1 MRHGVF
7 WDQWREPPEGRDA
20 AAFHEPRLKPGRRP
34 AACLARSPRRARIG
48 TAGNSCVPEERK
60 KKGNPRRETSA
71 LPFENQMEKSN
82 QQPASSSCPTAGL
95 GSATA
100 TEEEKMPPFLLKENH
115 GRCAKHCFFL
125 RYVLCTEL
133 PAQAQLS
140 FPDHINQTQMPSL
153 FPLAACGV
161 SQPL

>member
-1 MRHGVF
+1 MGFFEISGGNPRRGATPPGFTSRVSNRGAAPPPASPGRHGAHASAR
-7 WDQWREPPEGRDA
+7 RETA
-20 AAFHEPRLKPGRRP
+20 VRR
-34 AACLARSPRRARIG
+34 RK
-48 TAGNSCVPEERK
+48 ER

-133 PAQAQLS
+133 PAEAQLS

-153 FPLAACGV
+153 FLLAACSV

>member
-1 MRHGVF
+1 MEGTPGGARRRRVSRAASQTGAPPRRLPRPVATARTHRHGGK
-7 WDQWREPPEGRDA
+7 QLCAGGKKEKRKPAERDI
-20 AAFHEPRLKPGRRP
+20 
-34 AACLARSPRRARIG
+34 CD
-48 TAGNSCVPEERK
+48 
-60 KKGNPRRETSA
+60 
-71 LPFENQMEKSN
+71 PFENQMEKSN

-133 PAQAQLS
+133 PAEAQLS

-153 FPLAACGV
+153 FLLAACSV